1 MIDISKYTYKEDIKP
16 ILKYVKVE
24 NNQAVATDSFR
35 IAILDIPENYSEV
48 IKDGLY
54 TKEKWKAITKE
65 INQKK
70 PDLSKIEILV
80 KESMLYQPEL
90 EPYPD
95 FKRIIPSEDELIN
108 FNASLPGV
116 NINYFNDFLSDV
128 VISENIR
135 HDNIFWNRIK
145 QNDKMYVYMKEGI
158 ILLLMGLSKE

>member
-1 MIDISKYTYKEDIKP
+1 MIDISKYTCKEDIKP
-16 ILKYVKVE
+16 ILRYVKVE
-24 NNQAVATDSFR
+24 NNQAIATDSFR
-35 IAILDIPENYSEV
+35 IAIINIPEEYSEV

-70 PDLSKIEILV
+70 PNLFKIEILV
-80 KESMLYQPEL
+80 KETMLYQPEL

-116 NINYFNDFLSDV
+116 NIKYFIDFLSDV
-128 VISENIR
+128 VICENLR
-135 HDNIFWNRIK
+135 YDNFFWNRIK
-145 QNDKMYVYMKEGI
+145 QNDKMYVYMKKGI
-158 ILLLMGLSKE
+158 TLLLMGLNKD